1 MCSTVRN
8 AKENYNEVD
17 QVKALV
23 PVTHIFACFSTPQ
36 IQLHITITYFYH
48 VAKAAGMCSTVRDAK
63 KNYNELHQVKHWYQS
78 HTFLTMP
85 HMPTAFVTW
94 WTHVMVKCG
103 HV

>member
-23 PVTHIFACFSTPQ
+23 PVAHTFACFSTPQ
-36 IQLHITITYFYH
+36 IQLHITITCFYQA
-48 VAKAAGMCSTVRDAK
+48 AKAAGMYSTVRDAK
-63 KNYNELHQVKHWYQS
+63 KNYNELHQVKHWCQL

-85 HMPTAFVTW
+85 HMPAAFVTW
-94 WTHVMVKCG
+94 WTHVTIKCG
-103 HV
+103 RI